1 MSAQPNLTLATNLYD
16 LIRADLLAGSFMPGS
31 KLVIDAV
38 AARYASGQTPV
49 REALNRLTSE
59 GLVERRDQRGFAVAA
74 ASDVDLLE
82 ITRTRCWLEEIAL
95 RKSIENRT
103 PEWEEQLVLAHHR
116 LSRTPRSLAAER
128 FENNPAWEPLHRAFH
143 GALIANCGSRWL
155 IGFCEQLA
163 DQLYRYRQ
171 LSVKRV
177 FPKRHEQN
185 EHQDIVAASIVG
197 NTDLAISLLQAHYQR
212 TADMILGGPDSAA
225 PAGEPH
231 PGVNGV
237 AVPTRRE

>member
-1 MSAQPNLTLATNLYD
+1 MNTPSTLTLATNLYD
-16 LIRADLLAGSFMPGS
+16 LIRADLLAGRFDPGS
-31 KLVIDAV
+31 KLAIEAV
-38 AARYASGQTPV
+38 ATRYASGQTPV

-59 GLVERRDQRGFAVAA
+59 GLVERRDQRGFAVAGV
-74 ASDVDLLE
+74 SDTDLIE

-95 RKSIENRT
+95 RKSIESRT

-116 LSRTPRSLAAER
+116 LARTPRSLSMSK

-143 GALIANCGSRWL
+143 EALIGNCGSRWL

-177 FPKRHEQN
+177 YPKRHEHD
-185 EHQDIVAASIVG
+185 EHQKIVDASIAGDVD
-197 NTDLAISLLQAHYQR
+197 TAVALLQSHYQR
-212 TADMILGGPDSAA
+212 TADMIRSAPDLFAA
-225 PAGEPH
+225 P
-231 PGVNGV
+231 
-237 AVPTRRE
+237 